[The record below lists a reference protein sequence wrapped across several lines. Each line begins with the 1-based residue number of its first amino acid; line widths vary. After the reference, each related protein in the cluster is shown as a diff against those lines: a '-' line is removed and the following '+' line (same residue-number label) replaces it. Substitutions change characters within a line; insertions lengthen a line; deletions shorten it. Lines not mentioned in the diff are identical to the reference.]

1 MKTYR
6 YYDIDDKFWA
16 TARDITEDEILDD
29 YWNFWSDKM
38 IKKYGYGH
46 ELITKENCI
55 HDWLV
60 TNWAWEKKDE
70 GDSETKEL

>member
-1 MKTYR
+1 MKTYL
-6 YYDIDDKFWA
+6 YYEYDPDVKEALYEIN
-16 TARDITEDEILDD
+16 EDQILDY
-29 YWNFWSDKM
+29 YWSFWSDKM

-55 HDWLV
+55 QDWII

-70 GDSETKEL
+70 SS